1 MVRLVPNP
9 RPRRGLISAASGRK
23 LKAGRKIPRPRYW
36 PSSGLTPVEDRSL
49 PNRIAIGFSMSR
61 PLTAQE
67 ILDREFLEIRSRV
80 LELAAAFDRLERAE
94 GSVTSDPR
102 LVRLHEALQAVIE
115 LPEAR
120 AERVQMIFSRA
131 YDENWQRAAN
141 GKPR

>member
-1 MVRLVPNP
+1 
-9 RPRRGLISAASGRK
+9 
-23 LKAGRKIPRPRYW
+23 
-36 PSSGLTPVEDRSL
+36 
-49 PNRIAIGFSMSR
+49 MSR

-94 GSVTSDPR
+94 GSVASDPR
-102 LVRLHEALQAVIE
+102 LVRLHEALHAVID
-115 LPEAR
+115 LPAAR

-131 YDENWQRAAN
+131 YDEAWQRTTN